1 MRRPTDSTLWTFLK
15 SRSEVSLP
23 RVMAIAALSGLANA
37 LLIAVINSAAHEASA
52 DQPDVQKFLLFVVS
66 LVTYIVTQ
74 RYILRVSQIEI
85 EKIIEKI
92 RLGLSDKIRR
102 SDLHSIETLGRSQL
116 YASVNTDTLAL
127 SRAVQPLM
135 IACQSVLLVI
145 FSLGYI
151 YILEPMAFVLTLA
164 ICGIG
169 IAIHFKNKKQLVF
182 ELEQATSKENELFD
196 VLTHLLDGFKEVK
209 LSSARNRDLF
219 AHLQEIAAQAA
230 YYKTRTGIRYAD
242 YYLFTQVMFQL
253 LLAAMVFILPQ
264 VSESLVQP
272 DQITSLTAAILF
284 IMGPLTVVVGA
295 VPQLRTATHAIDNVT
310 RLDQA
315 LDIAQELSRDPH
327 NGDIVKPLDFQT
339 IEVRQ
344 GVFSHKDRDG
354 RAMFTLGPL
363 DCTIRRNETT
373 LVVGGNGSGKSTFFK
388 VLTGL
393 YYLDT
398 GAILVDGV
406 DIKSLGYR
414 RYRELFSAIFS
425 DYHLFTRLYG
435 LSNIDDAKVD
445 ELLRQMQLE
454 HKTSWRDGRF
464 ENQDLSTGQKKRLA
478 LIVSLLEDKPVCIF
492 DEWAAD
498 QDPQFRQFFYDTL
511 LPELK
516 AKGKTVIAASHDDRF
531 FSVGDR
537 VLKMEMGRFVPA
549 ADRESK

>member
-1 MRRPTDSTLWTFLK
+1 
-15 SRSEVSLP
+15 
-23 RVMAIAALSGLANA
+23 MAIAALSGLANA
-37 LLIAVINSAAHEASA
+37 LLIAVINSAAHETTT
-52 DQPDVQKFLLFVVS
+52 DQPDVQKFLLFVVA

-102 SDLHSIETLGRSQL
+102 SDLHSIETLGRAQL

-151 YILEPMAFVLTLA
+151 FMLEPAAFFLTLL

-169 IAIHFKNKKQLVF
+169 IAIHFRNKKQLVF
-182 ELEQATSKENELFD
+182 ELEQATAKENELFD

-209 LSSARNRDLF
+209 LSSARNRDLY

-230 YYKTRTGIRYAD
+230 HYKTRTGIRYAD

-264 VSESLVQP
+264 VSSTLVQP
-272 DQITSLTAAILF
+272 DQITSLTASILF

-295 VPQLRTATHAIDNVT
+295 LPQLRTATHAIDNVS
-310 RLDQA
+310 RLDEA
-315 LDIAQELSRDPH
+315 LDIAQELSRDRD
-327 NGDIVKPLDFQT
+327 NGDLVKALDFQT
-339 IEVRQ
+339 IEIRQ
-344 GVFSHKDRDG
+344 GVFSHKDKDG

-363 DCTIRRNETT
+363 NCTITRNETV

-425 DYHLFTRLYG
+425 DYHLFARLYG
-435 LSNIDDAKVD
+435 LTNIDDAKVE
-445 ELLRQMQLE
+445 ELLRVMQLE

-478 LIVSLLEDKPVCIF
+478 LIISLLEDKPVCVF

-537 VLKMEMGRFVPA
+537 VLKMEMGQFVPFA
-549 ADRESK
+549 EVESA